1 MIPNVYGMALYGY
14 IDENKHMMM
23 KPYVSSSNYI
33 LKMSNYKKD
42 EWCKIIDDLY
52 HKKIKKLNIY

>member
-14 IDENKHMMM
+14 IYEKKHMMM
-23 KPYVSSSNYI
+23 KPYISSSNYI

-42 EWCKIIDDLY
+42 EWSNIIDDLY
-52 HKKIKKLNIY
+52 HNKKKI